1 MSKLSEKQEAESA
14 AKSGPR
20 WLWIAIAL
28 VLVVIVWGIYYF
40 YYAKPVSTLDGFAK
54 CLTSRNA
61 KMYGLYWCTHCQ
73 DQKEM
78 FGYAFQYV
86 NYVECGVKG
95 VRAETEECKQAG
107 VKKPDAV
114 CHDPTPVVDAG
125 HSFGCSCRSGCFVC
139 VSVPPLQHIEN
150 FVLQFWR

>member
-1 MSKLSEKQEAESA
+1 VSKLSEKREAESGV
-14 AKSGPR
+14 KSGPR

-28 VLVVIVWGIYYF
+28 ALVVIVWGIYYF

-61 KMYGLYWCTHCQ
+61 KMYGLYWCPHCEE
-73 DQKEM
+73 QKEM
-78 FGYAFQYV
+78 FGYAVQYV

-107 VKKPDAV
+107 VKNFPTWQFADGSRLEGAQPLAV
-114 CHDPTPVVDAG
+114 LGQKT
-125 HSFGCSCRSGCFVC
+125 GCSL
-139 VSVPPLQHIEN
+139 P
-150 FVLQFWR
+150 

>member
-1 MSKLSEKQEAESA
+1 MSKFSSKRQEEPGV
-14 AKSGPR
+14 KSGPR
-20 WLWIAIAL
+20 WVWIAIAL
-28 VLVVIVWGIYYF
+28 VVVVIAWGIYYF

-107 VKKPDAV
+107 VKNF
-114 CHDPTPVVDAG
+114 PTWQFADGSRLEGTQPLDVL
-125 HSFGCSCRSGCFVC
+125 SKKTGCSL
-139 VSVPPLQHIEN
+139 P
-150 FVLQFWR
+150 

>member
-1 MSKLSEKQEAESA
+1 MSKLSEKREGEPT
-14 AKSGPR
+14 AKPEPR
-20 WLWIAIAL
+20 WLWITIAL
-28 VLVVIVWGIYYF
+28 VLVVIVWGIYYL

-61 KMYGLYWCTHCQ
+61 KMYGLYWCPHCQ

-78 FGYAFQYV
+78 FGYAVQYV

-107 VKKPDAV
+107 VKNF
-114 CHDPTPVVDAG
+114 PTWQFADGSRLEGAQPLDLL
-125 HSFGCSCRSGCFVC
+125 SKKTGCSL
-139 VSVPPLQHIEN
+139 P
-150 FVLQFWR
+150 

>member
-1 MSKLSEKQEAESA
+1 MSKFGSKREEGSGT
-14 AKSGPR
+14 KSGPR

-28 VLVVIVWGIYYF
+28 VVVVIVWGIYYF

-107 VKKPDAV
+107 VKNF
-114 CHDPTPVVDAG
+114 PTWQFTDGSRLEGAQLLALL
-125 HSFGCSCRSGCFVC
+125 SQKTGCSL
-139 VSVPPLQHIEN
+139 P
-150 FVLQFWR
+150 

>member
-1 MSKLSEKQEAESA
+1 MSKLSEKQEGASA

-28 VLVVIVWGIYYF
+28 MLVVIVWGIYYF

-61 KMYGLYWCTHCQ
+61 KMYGLYWCPHCEE
-73 DQKEM
+73 QKEM
-78 FGYAFQYV
+78 FGYAVQYV

-107 VKKPDAV
+107 VKNFPTWQFADGSRLEGAQPLAV
-114 CHDPTPVVDAG
+114 LGQKT
-125 HSFGCSCRSGCFVC
+125 GCSL
-139 VSVPPLQHIEN
+139 P
-150 FVLQFWR
+150 